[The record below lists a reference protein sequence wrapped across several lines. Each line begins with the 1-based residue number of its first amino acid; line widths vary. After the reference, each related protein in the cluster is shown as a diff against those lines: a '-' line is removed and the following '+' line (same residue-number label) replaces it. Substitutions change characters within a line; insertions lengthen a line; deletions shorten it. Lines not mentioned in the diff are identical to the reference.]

1 MCAEGADEGREA
13 PARARDGCGVV
24 GSDGCASAATGGV
37 CARESS
43 NLRKI
48 LGSQWF
54 SLAATRGRK
63 SSLARRHLHGTPR
76 VTHDIS
82 STQHMVRIGGACV
95 RAPGSIEVEPPFQ
108 NAPPSA
114 VQLPS
119 RTKAARTI
127 AAVALSS
134 AGLSPEWIPQ
144 PSDSLRC
151 TPTDCQG
158 AGRGSAP
165 SRGVTSDMG
174 APTRIYE

>member
-1 MCAEGADEGREA
+1 MCECCYWRGVRTRIFELAEDLGLSMVLAGSDKRQKVVA
-13 PARARDGCGVV
+13 SASPPARH
-24 GSDGCASAATGGV
+24 
-37 CARESS
+37 
-43 NLRKI
+43 I
-48 LGSQWF
+48 
-54 SLAATRGRK
+54 
-63 SSLARRHLHGTPR
+63 TPNM
-76 VTHDIS
+76 IS
-82 STQHMVRIGGACV
+82 PPRMMRIGGACV

-144 PSDSLRC
+144 PSGSLRW

-174 APTRIYE
+174 APTRFYK